1 MIISY
6 SKMAAHLKQ
15 LLVFL
20 DAFCR
25 WEVTHILAF
34 PGPILLFL
42 LYKSMTIVVL
52 AAG

>member
-1 MIISY
+1 
-6 SKMAAHLKQ
+6 MAAHLKQ
-15 LLVFL
+15 LLAFL

-25 WEVTHILAF
+25 QEVSHLLAF
-34 PGPILLFL
+34 PGPLLLFQ